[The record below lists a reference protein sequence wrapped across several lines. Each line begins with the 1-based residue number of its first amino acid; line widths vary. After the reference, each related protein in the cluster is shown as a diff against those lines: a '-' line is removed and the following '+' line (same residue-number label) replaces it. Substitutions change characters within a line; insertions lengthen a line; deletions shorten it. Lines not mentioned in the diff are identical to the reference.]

1 MSSVSWSLRCRWSH
15 GVTALNLL
23 TASVM
28 AIVLAILPA
37 LPGAAQD
44 TNCPGDEE
52 AEFIIL
58 INDIRADSGL
68 NVLATDARMMVAA
81 RRHANDMATNNFIS
95 HTGSDGSTFYERLA
109 DAGYD
114 WPLGEVIVVGT
125 GASTVASMFQM
136 WVDDDLHRAVMLH
149 PDCTHIG
156 AGWAIRS
163 PGPWTKTCTVV
174 FGRGQG
180 AAEVPDCPCCIG
192 RVGDANGSHEPTDE
206 VTLGDIM
213 LMVDV
218 KFISGDCSKLTCLT
232 EADVTQDGGAT
243 PNCDDHVTLGDIMT
257 LVDFLFI
264 TGPETATLPD
274 CL

>member
-1 MSSVSWSLRCRWSH
+1 MNSNSSLRIEKQGIRDC
-15 GVTALNLL
+15 NLL
-23 TASVM
+23 RSLFVAVALIPLLTS
-28 AIVLAILPA
+28 PA
-37 LPGAAQD
+37 AAQD

-52 AEFIIL
+52 AEFIMM
-58 INDIRADSGL
+58 INDIRADSSL

-81 RRHANDMATNNFIS
+81 RRHATDMATNDFLS
-95 HTGSDGSTFYERLA
+95 HIGSDGSTFYERLA

-136 WVDDDLHRAVMLH
+136 WVDDDPHRAVILH
-149 PDCTHIG
+149 PDCTHVG
-156 AGWAIRS
+156 AGWATRPS
-163 PGPWTKTCTVV
+163 GTWVKTCTVV
-174 FGRGQG
+174 FGRGSG
-180 AAEVPDCPCCIG
+180 AAEAPDCPCCAG
-192 RVGDANGSHEPTDE
+192 RVGDANLSGEAEPDE

-218 KFISGDCSKLTCLT
+218 KFISGDCGLLQCIP
-232 EADVTQDGGAT
+232 EADVNQDGGTAPT
-243 PNCDDHVTLGDIMT
+243 CDDHVTLGDIMT

-264 TGPETATLPD
+264 TGPENATLPD